1 MKFILFMV
9 TAVAIPW
16 GNKLY
21 ELFEAIL
28 IVVKVK
34 LVVIVHN
41 YILPAT
47 VQDPLIM
54 KLLAAIRFLDVIIF
68 NEDPALV
75 RKVGVTVKYIE
86 LSVVCIHDILFC

>member
-1 MKFILFMV
+1 M
-9 TAVAIPW
+9 PW

-28 IVVKVK
+28 MIVKVK
-34 LVVIVHN
+34 FVVIVHG

-47 VQDPLIM
+47 VQELLLM
-54 KLLAAIRFLDVIIF
+54 KLLAATRFLDVIIL

-75 RKVGVTVKYIE
+75 RKLAVTVK
-86 LSVVCIHDILFC
+86 